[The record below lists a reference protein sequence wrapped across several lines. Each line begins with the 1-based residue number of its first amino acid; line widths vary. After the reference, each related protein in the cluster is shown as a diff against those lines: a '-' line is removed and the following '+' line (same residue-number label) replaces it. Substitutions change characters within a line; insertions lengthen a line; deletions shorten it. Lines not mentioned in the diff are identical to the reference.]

1 MEVWE
6 RGVDPYPKGLI
17 ELSHP
22 PKVLY
27 ALGNRAVLDRPV
39 VTVVGTRRATPY
51 GERVTRAIATVLAR
65 AGACVLSGLALG
77 IDTVAHIAALD
88 AGGATCAMIANGLDV
103 VAPPSHAR
111 VQAAIAE
118 RGLVLTEHA
127 LGTTPRPYSF
137 PRRNRLMAAMAR
149 LVVVVEAGPK
159 SGSLITAN
167 IALDLGRDVAA
178 VPGPIDAPMSQGTN
192 GLIRDGAKVVTD
204 ALDVLVLAD
213 LTTAPKAEPRLKG
226 DQAAIWKALAD
237 GRLHAESLAVRCGMP
252 AARCLAALSEL
263 ELAGLISGD
272 FEGTYRR
279 A

>member
-6 RGVDPYPKGLI
+6 RGVKPYPESVA
-17 ELSHP
+17 ELEDAP
-22 PKVLY
+22 A
-27 ALGNRAVLDRPV
+27 ALFAEGTRAILDRPV
-39 VTVVGTRRATPY
+39 VAVVGTRRATQY
-51 GERVTRAIATVLAR
+51 GERVTRSIAAVLAR
-65 AGACVLSGLALG
+65 AGACVVSGLALG
-77 IDTVAHIAALD
+77 IDTVAHQTALD
-88 AGGATCAMIANGLDV
+88 VGGATCAVLATGLDV
-103 VAPPSHAR
+103 VSPPSHHH
-111 VQAAIAE
+111 VQATIGSK
-118 RGLVLTEHA
+118 GLLLTECVMGVEA
-127 LGTTPRPYSF
+127 RPWSF
-137 PRRNRLMAAMAR
+137 PKRNRIIAALAR
-149 LVVVVEAGPK
+149 LVVVVEAGRR
-159 SGSLITAN
+159 SGALITARV
-167 IALDLGRDVAA
+167 AVELGRDVAA

-192 GLIRDGAKVVTD
+192 ALIRDGASIIAD

-213 LTTAPKAEPRLKG
+213 LTTAPKAKPQLKG